1 MVKRGPKVD
10 ADNILKKRLTQ
21 EVFSKFS
28 KGLSVRNII
37 VEARKRNILS
47 SPNKIL
53 KLTRELHKEGILD
66 FQMVKVGRGP
76 PRKVYNLSLL
86 SRMHPASADLE
97 ATFTVRKKVLSLG
110 IEQLVEELQRSPAGY
125 WTMRVLEAAKTAGV
139 ISELKDNRDKVDFF
153 KKLEENI
160 GKRGAGASI
169 ALLRLSD
176 VSFALVQSILTYALL
191 EETAFQHG
199 LVKGR
204 EYNLK
209 KNVESACDDISNT
222 WAKLVKEGIRNFLFD
237 QETLQKTNK

>member
-1 MVKRGPKVD
+1 
-10 ADNILKKRLTQ
+10 
-21 EVFSKFS
+21 
-28 KGLSVRNII
+28 
-37 VEARKRNILS
+37 
-47 SPNKIL
+47 
-53 KLTRELHKEGILD
+53 
-66 FQMVKVGRGP
+66 
-76 PRKVYNLSLL
+76 
-86 SRMHPASADLE
+86 
-97 ATFTVRKKVLSLG
+97 
-110 IEQLVEELQRSPAGY
+110 
-125 WTMRVLEAAKTAGV
+125 MRVLEAAKTAGV